1 MRLRKGVMAGRT
13 AQERARAAY
22 LAICLD
28 LAPALKQAHAQQSSQ
43 ANEALS
49 GYPRVL
55 QVMFYETPFPAG
67 DLIRERAMAADL
79 AKTAT
84 SIKL

>member
-1 MRLRKGVMAGRT
+1 MAGRT

-28 LAPALKQAHAQQSSQ
+28 LAPALRQAHAQQWSQ
-43 ANEALS
+43 AIEALG

-55 QVMFYETPFPAG
+55 QVMFYEAPFPAG
-67 DLIRERAMAADL
+67 DRIRERAVAAGL
-79 AKTAT
+79 AKPAT